1 MEVGIFLSVRT
12 FWTSTPE
19 KESKERKMFD
29 LQIVP
34 GVDLITREKVPK
46 QNRPNKNKY
55 QES

>member
-1 MEVGIFLSVRT
+1 
-12 FWTSTPE
+12 
-19 KESKERKMFD
+19 MFD

-55 QES
+55 QSLVIFSSLSVTL